1 MKIHPMVTKFKAD
14 IKRVATLNGVGDI
27 DFEQTY
33 TLIKKGAKVQSRMGY
48 PDEMVALERGSFS
61 IVGTKDILSDEVL
74 VWIVGESLFGWFKT
88 SPIISCKPIKT
99 GYKIETENSYYELRK
114 V

>member
-1 MKIHPMVTKFKAD
+1 MKIHPMVTKYKSE
-14 IKRVATLNGVGDI
+14 IKRVASINGVADI

-33 TLIKKGAKVQSRMGY
+33 TLIKKGAKVKSGMGY
-48 PDEMVALERGSFS
+48 PDEMVALEQGSFS
-61 IVGTKDILSDEVL
+61 VVGTKDILSDEVL

-88 SPIISCKPIKT
+88 SPIISCKPIKS
-99 GYKIETENSYYELRK
+99 GYKIETENSFYELRK